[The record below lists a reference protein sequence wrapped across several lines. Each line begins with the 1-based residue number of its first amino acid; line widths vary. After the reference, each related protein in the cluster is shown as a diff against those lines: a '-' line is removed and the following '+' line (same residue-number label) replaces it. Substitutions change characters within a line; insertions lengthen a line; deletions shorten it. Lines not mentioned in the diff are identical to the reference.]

1 MFRQFYCLS
10 ERSSK
15 LSIRAAWP
23 SMKNPVDA
31 DRIRAAFK
39 ATQGIAEHSFEQ
51 HVIDASQVDVNAM
64 IERIA
69 SGESSF
75 EEEDEVLMMKWRAM
89 KALQDKGS

>member
-15 LSIRAAWP
+15 LSITVEWP
-23 SMKNPVDA
+23 SMKNSVDA
-31 DRIRAAFK
+31 ERIRAAFK
-39 ATQGIAEHSFEQ
+39 ATQGIVEHSFEQ
-51 HVIDASQVDVNAM
+51 HVIDASQADVNAM

-75 EEEDEVLMMKWRAM
+75 EEEDAVLMMKWRAM
-89 KALQDKGS
+89 NAL

>member
-1 MFRQFYCLS
+1 
-10 ERSSK
+10 
-15 LSIRAAWP
+15 
-23 SMKNPVDA
+23 MKKNVDA
-31 DRIRAAFK
+31 ERIRAAFK

-75 EEEDEVLMMKWRAM
+75 EEEDAVLMMKWLAIKYLR
-89 KALQDKGS
+89 KK

>member
-1 MFRQFYCLS
+1 
-10 ERSSK
+10 
-15 LSIRAAWP
+15 
-23 SMKNPVDA
+23 MKNPVDA

-39 ATQGIAEHSFEQ
+39 ATQGIVEHSFEQ
-51 HVIDASQVDVNAM
+51 HVIDASQAYVNAM

-89 KALQDKGS
+89 KALQDKDSYVIHQLKCLCDKPFKMSCF

>member
-1 MFRQFYCLS
+1 
-10 ERSSK
+10 
-15 LSIRAAWP
+15 
-23 SMKNPVDA
+23 MKNPVDA
-31 DRIRAAFK
+31 DRIRAASK

-75 EEEDEVLMMKWRAM
+75 EEEDAVLMMKWRAM
-89 KALQDKGS
+89 KALQNKGS

>member
-1 MFRQFYCLS
+1 
-10 ERSSK
+10 
-15 LSIRAAWP
+15 
-23 SMKNPVDA
+23 MKKNVDA
-31 DRIRAAFK
+31 ERIRAAFK
-39 ATQGIAEHSFEQ
+39 ATQGIVEHEFEQ
-51 HVIDASQVDVNAM
+51 RVIDASQADIDAM

>member
-1 MFRQFYCLS
+1 
-10 ERSSK
+10 
-15 LSIRAAWP
+15 
-23 SMKNPVDA
+23 MKNPVDA

-39 ATQGIAEHSFEQ
+39 ATQGIVEHSFEQ
-51 HVIDASQVDVNAM
+51 HVIDASQADVDAM

-89 KALQDKGS
+89 KALQDKDSYVIHQLKCLCDKPFKMSCF